1 MMNSEAKGLI
11 MLDRDGTLI
20 KHVPYLNQVEQVEF
34 MDGVFEALT
43 AVIQKNYKLAIVTN
57 QSAIGRGLATLQQ
70 VNKVNKFILE
80 EFLARDISIGSIKMC
95 PHTPEENCQCRKPKP
110 YLGKLLINELKPDLN
125 RIFMVGDKLIDM
137 EFAINL
143 GIKPINISNKVTSN
157 IPSVEFAADWRDF
170 QMNIVGKLIS

>member
-1 MMNSEAKGLI
+1 MMNSETTGLI

-20 KHVPYLNQVEQVEF
+20 KYVPYLNQVEQVVF

-57 QSAIGRGLATLQQ
+57 QSAIGRGLATLEQ
-70 VNKVNKFILE
+70 VNKVNKFILK
-80 EFLARDISIGSIKMC
+80 EFLARDIPIESIKMC

-125 RIFMVGDKLIDM
+125 RTFMVGDKLIDM

-143 GIKPINISNKVTSN
+143 GIRPINISSKVTSN
-157 IPSVEFAADWRDF
+157 IPPVEFAADWRDF

>member
-1 MMNSEAKGLI
+1 M
-11 MLDRDGTLI
+11 
-20 KHVPYLNQVEQVEF
+20 
-34 MDGVFEALT
+34 
-43 AVIQKNYKLAIVTN
+43 TN
-57 QSAIGRGLATLQQ
+57 QSAIGRGLATMEQ

-80 EFLARDISIGSIKMC
+80 EFLARDIPIESIKMC

-125 RIFMVGDKLIDM
+125 RTFMVGDKLIDM

-143 GIKPINISNKVTSN
+143 GIRPINISSKVTSN

>member
-1 MMNSEAKGLI
+1 MMNSETTGLI

-20 KHVPYLNQVEQVEF
+20 KYVPYLNQVEQVVF

-43 AVIQKNYKLAIVTN
+43 VLVQKNYKFAIVTN
-57 QSAIGRGLATLQQ
+57 QSAIGRGLATLEQ
-70 VNKVNKFILE
+70 VNRVNKFILE
-80 EFLARDISIGSIKMC
+80 EFLARDISIESVKMC

-125 RIFMVGDKLIDM
+125 RSFMVGDKLIDM

-143 GIKPINISNKVTSN
+143 GIRPINISSKVTSN

>member
-43 AVIQKNYKLAIVTN
+43 ELIKKKYKLAIVTN
-57 QSAIGRGLATLQQ
+57 QSAIGRGLATLEQ

-80 EFLARDISIGSIKMC
+80 EFLARDIPIESIKMC
-95 PHTPEENCQCRKPKP
+95 PHAPEENCQCRKPKP
-110 YLGKLLINELKPDLN
+110 YLGKLLVNEIKPDLN
-125 RIFMVGDKLIDM
+125 RTFMVGDKLIDM

-143 GIKPINISNKVTSN
+143 RIRPINISSKVTSN
-157 IPSVEFAADWRDF
+157 IPPVEFAADWRDF

>member
-20 KHVPYLNQVEQVEF
+20 KHVPYLNQVEQVVF
-34 MDGVFEALT
+34 MDGVFEALK
-43 AVIQKNYKLAIVTN
+43 ALIQKNYKLAIVTN
-57 QSAIGRGLATLQQ
+57 QSAIGRALATLEQ
-70 VNKVNKFILE
+70 VNKVNKFILK
-80 EFLARDISIGSIKMC
+80 EFLARDIPIESIKMC

-125 RIFMVGDKLIDM
+125 RTFMVGDKLIDM

-143 GIKPINISNKVTSN
+143 GIRPRNISSKVTSN
-157 IPSVEFAADWRDF
+157 IPPVEFAADWRDF